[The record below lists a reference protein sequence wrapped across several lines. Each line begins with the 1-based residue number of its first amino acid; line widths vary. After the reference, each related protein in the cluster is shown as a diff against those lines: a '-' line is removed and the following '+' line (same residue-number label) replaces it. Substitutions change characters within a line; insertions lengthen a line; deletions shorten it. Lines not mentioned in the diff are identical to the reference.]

1 MHFVLTQ
8 YSAKSN
14 SESISEEHPPIT
26 TMIEIKIPIEK
37 IAADKAASKAL
48 IQECVKSGK
57 APEDAF
63 LDILKRR
70 GLPPTRKPQPK
81 KPTAQ

>member
-1 MHFVLTQ
+1 
-8 YSAKSN
+8 
-14 SESISEEHPPIT
+14 
-26 TMIEIKIPIEK
+26 MIEIKIPIEK

-48 IQECVKSGK
+48 IQECVESGK

-70 GLPPTRKPQPK
+70 GLPPARKLSLIHI
-81 KPTAQ
+81 

>member
-1 MHFVLTQ
+1 
-8 YSAKSN
+8 
-14 SESISEEHPPIT
+14 
-26 TMIEIKIPIEK
+26 MIEIKIPIEK

-48 IQECVKSGK
+48 IQECVESGK

-70 GLPPTRKPQPK
+70 GLPPVRENPQPK
-81 KPTAQ
+81 KPAA

>member
-14 SESISEEHPPIT
+14 SENISEEHHPII

-48 IQECVKSGK
+48 IQECVESGK

-70 GLPPTRKPQPK
+70 GLPQARKKTEPK
-81 KPTAQ
+81 KPAA

>member
-1 MHFVLTQ
+1 MLTQ
-8 YSAKSN
+8 YSTKSN
-14 SESISEEHPPIT
+14 SENISEEHHPIT
-26 TMIEIKIPIEK
+26 AMIEIKIPIEK

-48 IQECVKSGK
+48 IQECVESGK

-70 GLPPTRKPQPK
+70 GLPPVREKNPEPK
-81 KPTAQ
+81 KPAA

>member
-1 MHFVLTQ
+1 
-8 YSAKSN
+8 
-14 SESISEEHPPIT
+14 
-26 TMIEIKIPIEK
+26 MIEIKIPIEK

-48 IQECVKSGK
+48 IQECVESGK

-70 GLPPTRKPQPK
+70 GLPSARRRTPNPRSPRHE
-81 KPTAQ
+81 

>member
-1 MHFVLTQ
+1 MPT
-8 YSAKSN
+8 
-14 SESISEEHPPIT
+14 SEKKTIS

-48 IQECVKSGK
+48 IQECVESGK

-70 GLPPTRKPQPK
+70 GLPPTQKKTPK
-81 KPTAQ
+81 KPAA

>member
-1 MHFVLTQ
+1 MTDTFFFVIQKPETRFT
-8 YSAKSN
+8 A
-14 SESISEEHPPIT
+14 
-26 TMIEIKIPIEK
+26 MIEIKIPIEK

-48 IQECVKSGK
+48 IQECVESGK

-70 GLPPTRKPQPK
+70 GLPSAQKKNPEPK
-81 KPTAQ
+81 KPAA

>member
-1 MHFVLTQ
+1 
-8 YSAKSN
+8 
-14 SESISEEHPPIT
+14 
-26 TMIEIKIPIEK
+26 MIEIKIPIEK

-48 IQECVKSGK
+48 IQECVESGK

-70 GLPPTRKPQPK
+70 GLPQARKKTEPK
-81 KPTAQ
+81 KPAA

>member
-1 MHFVLTQ
+1 
-8 YSAKSN
+8 
-14 SESISEEHPPIT
+14 
-26 TMIEIKIPIEK
+26 MIEIKIPIEK

-48 IQECVKSGK
+48 IQECVESGK

-70 GLPPTRKPQPK
+70 GLPQAWKKTEPK
-81 KPTAQ
+81 KPAA

>member
-1 MHFVLTQ
+1 
-8 YSAKSN
+8 
-14 SESISEEHPPIT
+14 
-26 TMIEIKIPIEK
+26 MIEIKIPIEK

-48 IQECVKSGK
+48 IQECVESGK

-70 GLPPTRKPQPK
+70 GLPPVRKKTEPK
-81 KPTAQ
+81 KPAA

>member
-1 MHFVLTQ
+1 
-8 YSAKSN
+8 
-14 SESISEEHPPIT
+14 
-26 TMIEIKIPIEK
+26 MIEIKIPIEK

-48 IQECVKSGK
+48 IQECVESGK

-70 GLPPTRKPQPK
+70 GLPPRQRKPQPK
-81 KPTAQ
+81 KPTA